1 MFLEVKKREV
11 LRLRNEFFFLL
22 EASGILEFRNAIRS
36 SFQALLTFEYNGWIK
51 EGALSAAAETERDCF
66 CLRGARAGPRM
77 RAAAAA
83 ATDLVNAA
91 DDARAVCIVS
101 KVRITAIIKSGALSL
116 VCCP

>member
-1 MFLEVKKREV
+1 
-11 LRLRNEFFFLL
+11 
-22 EASGILEFRNAIRS
+22 
-36 SFQALLTFEYNGWIK
+36 
-51 EGALSAAAETERDCF
+51 
-66 CLRGARAGPRM
+66 M

-101 KVRITAIIKSGALSL
+101 KVGITAIIKSGALSL